1 MKAASALLQS
11 AGSMG
16 LHLWV
21 DGDQLRYKATHA
33 VSDGLK
39 DRIREHRRD
48 IITLLESKTA
58 LPQWCNPDCPC
69 LRRIEA
75 AETPAVSACLMEID
89 ERNWKWTRIDKMQ
102 SCPKC
107 ETTTAPAEGR

>member
-1 MKAASALLQS
+1 
-11 AGSMG
+11 MG

-21 DGDQLRYKATHA
+21 DGDQLRYKATRA
-33 VSDGLK
+33 VNDGLK

-48 IITLLESKTA
+48 IITLLKSKSTSA
-58 LPQWCNPDCPC
+58 AGPVLPQWCNPDCPC

-75 AETPAVSACLMEID
+75 AETDTVSACLMETD

-102 SCPKC
+102 SCPKS
-107 ETTTAPAEGR
+107 ETTTAPEEGR

>member
-33 VSDGLK
+33 VSEGMK
-39 DRIREHRRD
+39 ARIREHRRD
-48 IITLLESKTA
+48 IITLLGSKAA

-75 AETPAVSACLMEID
+75 AEIDTLGQSRCVRQRAGICPDVDYILKRQSVSLLESA
-89 ERNWKWTRIDKMQ
+89 
-102 SCPKC
+102 S
-107 ETTTAPAEGR
+107 